1 MSNMFF
7 IPFTSWSLHLS
18 LDIFYYPMFKFTKTF
33 LCYVWPIVKS
43 IHWFS
48 IFIIVF
54 WDFIIFIL
62 FFMDFGFP
70 VKYFNLSCVIKL
82 VVPTVDFIHHHKPKH
97 HQFHVLFCFCQK
109 YKLNILICP
118 TTQHFDGLA
127 VVKFYYDFWGS
138 VKSRI

>member
-70 VKYFNLSCVIKL
+70 VKYFNLSCVFLKHDNYSYFEFVENSNDWITWKFCI
-82 VVPTVDFIHHHKPKH
+82 TFILLTL
-97 HQFHVLFCFCQK
+97 FHAYIFFVLNDCYCTRK
-109 YKLNILICP
+109 IEKALEDTYRIL
-118 TTQHFDGLA
+118 
-127 VVKFYYDFWGS
+127 S
-138 VKSRI
+138 